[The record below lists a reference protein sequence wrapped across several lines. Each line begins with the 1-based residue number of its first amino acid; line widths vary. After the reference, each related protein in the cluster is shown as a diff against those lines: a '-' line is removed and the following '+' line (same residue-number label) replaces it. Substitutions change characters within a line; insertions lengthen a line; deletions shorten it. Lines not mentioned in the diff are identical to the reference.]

1 MGAKGRGGQR
11 QGGGK
16 WERVLGGGNRGGGNR
31 RGEKTGSGED
41 GGARAERRFS
51 GAWPAVESG
60 QEQSGAG
67 AALPRHILTW

>member
-1 MGAKGRGGQR
+1 MGAKGAAGRGR
-11 QGGGK
+11 AA
-16 WERVLGGGNRGGGNR
+16 ERGAGVGGGNRGGGNR

-67 AALPRHILTW
+67 AALPCHILTR